1 MVLNEESSQ
10 EYALML
16 EFLKAPF
23 LVIHFSYINDLLNDV
38 ICNIA
43 IYADDTTLFSNCDQ
57 VSELWQQLQLAPE
70 LESDLQDTVNWR
82 WK

>member
-1 MVLNEESSQ
+1 MH
-10 EYALML
+10 LML

-57 VSELWQQLQLAPE
+57 VSELWQQLRLAPE
-70 LESDLQDTVNWR
+70 LESDLHDTVDWG
-82 WK
+82 WKQLLF

>member
-1 MVLNEESSQ
+1 MH
-10 EYALML
+10 LML

-23 LVIHFSYINDLLNDV
+23 LVIHFSYINDLLNV

-57 VSELWQQLQLAPE
+57 VSELWQQLRLAPE
-70 LESDLQDTVNWR
+70 LESDLQDTVDWG

>member
-70 LESDLQDTVNWR
+70 LESDLQDTVDWR

>member
-1 MVLNEESSQ
+1 MH
-10 EYALML
+10 LML

-57 VSELWQQLQLAPE
+57 VSELWQQLWLAPE
-70 LESDLQDTVNWR
+70 LESDLQDTVDWG

>member
-23 LVIHFSYINDLLNDV
+23 LVIHFSYINDLLNDI

-70 LESDLQDTVNWR
+70 LESDLQDTVDWR

>member
-23 LVIHFSYINDLLNDV
+23 LVIHFSYINDLLNDF

-57 VSELWQQLQLAPE
+57 LSELWQQLQLAPE
-70 LESDLQDTVNWR
+70 LESDLQDTVDWR

>member
-23 LVIHFSYINDLLNDV
+23 LVIHFSYINDLLNDI

-57 VSELWQQLQLAPE
+57 LSELWQQLQLAPE
-70 LESDLQDTVNWR
+70 LESDLQDTVDWR

>member
-1 MVLNEESSQ
+1 MH
-10 EYALML
+10 LMF

-57 VSELWQQLQLAPE
+57 VSELWQQLRLAPE
-70 LESDLQDTVNWR
+70 LESDLQDTADWG

>member
-57 VSELWQQLQLAPE
+57 LSELWQQLQLAPE
-70 LESDLQDTVNWR
+70 LESDLQDTVDWR

>member
-43 IYADDTTLFSNCDQ
+43 IYADDTTLFSDCDQ